1 MSRYWLRAGLAV
13 LVFGGSVIPIAAAPP
28 AVGLPDAENPS
39 DFFANRRPP
48 ARTDAPSPVA
58 APAAEP
64 ARHRNPLWAIPL
76 KNLRATHE
84 RPIFVPTRRPPPPV
98 VPPPAYVPPPA
109 PPPQAKP
116 AEPERPQLVL
126 VGTVVNS
133 SEAFG
138 IFLDRATNSIVRL
151 KTGESHDG
159 WILRSVQ
166 GRQAMLEKDRHTAML
181 ALPARDAENPEG
193 PPTVI
198 PPTSAEPERFRTMGR
213 TVDD

>member
-1 MSRYWLRAGLAV
+1 MSRYWLRAALTILV
-13 LVFGGSVIPIAAAPP
+13 LGGPATPIAAGPQ
-28 AVGLPDAENPS
+28 AVGLSEAENPVDS
-39 DFFANRRPP
+39 FADGLPS
-48 ARTDAPSPVA
+48 ARTDGPRPVT
-58 APAAEP
+58 APAGEP
-64 ARHRNPLWAIPL
+64 ARHPNPLWAIPL
-76 KNLRATHE
+76 KELRATYE
-84 RPIFVPTRRPPPPV
+84 RPIFSPTRRPPPPV

-133 SEAFG
+133 SEGFG
-138 IFLDRATNSIVRL
+138 IFLDRATNTIVRL

-166 GRQAMLEKDRHTAML
+166 GRQATLEKDQHIAML

-193 PPTVI
+193 LPAVI
-198 PPTSAEPERFRTMGR
+198 PPTSAEPKRYRTMGR